1 MHYFLQALLK
11 KSTDLTPATQDQT
24 AVLNLV
30 TKLQAVLDAIVVT
43 PGTFDACVRNLFH
56 FTDYLYILKLST
68 QQQLAE
74 VRQVGSFKKGTM
86 MIGSPVAD
94 MVIILKT
101 LPTRESVE
109 ALSQKVNEDLKTHEP
124 VERKRSKLNC

>member
-1 MHYFLQALLK
+1 VIIAI
-11 KSTDLTPATQDQT
+11 
-24 AVLNLV
+24 LN
-30 TKLQAVLDAIVVT
+30 
-43 PGTFDACVRNLFH
+43 
-56 FTDYLYILKLST
+56 S
-68 QQQLAE
+68 QQLAE

-124 VERKRSKLNC
+124 VERKHYLLTYLLLLK

>member
-1 MHYFLQALLK
+1 
-11 KSTDLTPATQDQT
+11 
-24 AVLNLV
+24 
-30 TKLQAVLDAIVVT
+30 
-43 PGTFDACVRNLFH
+43 
-56 FTDYLYILKLST
+56 
-68 QQQLAE
+68 

-124 VERKRSKLNC
+124 VERKFI